1 MSVYIYA
8 WVCARAISVVEVV
21 CVCVYIYII
30 YACVVG
36 VCDTGLPQ
44 FFTPQ
49 RHIRGCARH
58 GGRGGGGGGAQVW
71 GRGSALGP
79 VKPGRLK
86 KKNKPGLGR
95 RRLARCLG
103 RWLTAPLAWCM
114 WVLEAFSNVSALV
127 HLQQMVT
134 LRVLLKMR
142 AWGHEIERLVHD
154 ILAPVGL
161 RRVEAQ
167 GDVHRPPTFCRV
179 VLVLKLEV

>member
-1 MSVYIYA
+1 M
-8 WVCARAISVVEVV
+8 E
-21 CVCVYIYII
+21 
-30 YACVVG
+30 
-36 VCDTGLPQ
+36 
-44 FFTPQ
+44 
-49 RHIRGCARH
+49 
-58 GGRGGGGGGAQVW
+58 GGRGAGKHRFGAVALRW
-71 GRGSALGP
+71 GRG
-79 VKPGRLK
+79 KPGLGRRK
-86 KKNKPGLGR
+86 KEKKPGLGR